1 MELVTL
7 SSNGL
12 TLKNVAIVG
21 GGLAGLVAGIE
32 LAKKGVPCT
41 LFEKKKF
48 PFHRVCGEYISN
60 EALPYLKS
68 RGLFPDVFQP
78 TKIEKLVL
86 TSVRGQSATLP
97 LDLGGFGISRYTFDY
112 FLCEKARNAGVVVK
126 DNQEVSALEFKNGSF
141 QITTTES
148 VYVSDVVI
156 GAFGKRSKLDVSLDR
171 DFIRKR
177 SPYVGIKY
185 HGRTDHP
192 ANTISL
198 HNFNGGYC
206 GVVNVD
212 KGDTN
217 VCYLVRREVLQR
229 YKNVRAMEE
238 GELFQNP
245 SLKRILEQSY
255 TSNNSP
261 LVINEISF
269 ETKTTVSE
277 HVLMCG
283 DAAGMI
289 TPLCGNGMA
298 MAIHSAKLLSELV
311 FDFCEGRMNRQMME
325 AQYDQIW
332 RKAFAQRL
340 KVGRAV
346 QTLFGSNV
354 MSSLSVGMMRYI
366 KPLAKVIVKNTHG
379 EVFH

>member
-1 MELVTL
+1 
-7 SSNGL
+7 
-12 TLKNVAIVG
+12 LKNVAIVG
-21 GGLAGLVAGIE
+21 GGLAGLVASIE

-68 RGLFPDVFQP
+68 RGLFPEQFEPSRIDN
-78 TKIEKLVL
+78 LVL
-86 TSVRGQSATLP
+86 TSVRGQSATMP
-97 LDLGGFGISRYTFDY
+97 LDLGGFGISRYTFDN
-112 FLCEKARNAGVVVK
+112 FLCERARHAGVVVSD
-126 DNQEVSALEFKNGSF
+126 DNEVNDIGFNNGKF
-141 QITTTES
+141 HIATTHGS
-148 VYVSDVVI
+148 SVSDVVI
-156 GAFGKRSKLDVSLDR
+156 GAFGKRSKLDVTLDR
-171 DFIRKR
+171 EFIRKR
-177 SPYVGIKY
+177 SPFVGIKY
-185 HGRTDHP
+185 HCRTDHP
-192 ANTISL
+192 ASTISL

-217 VCYLVRREVLQR
+217 VCYLVRREILQR
-229 YKNVRAMEE
+229 YKNIPAMEE
-238 GELFQNP
+238 AELYRNP
-245 SLKRILEQSY
+245 ALKKMFGQTDLRRKA
-255 TSNNSP
+255 P

-269 ETKTTVSE
+269 DTKTTVSN
-277 HVLMCG
+277 HILMCG

-289 TPLCGNGMA
+289 APLCGNGMA

-311 FDFCEGRMNRQMME
+311 SDFCDGRMNRQMLE

-332 RKAFAQRL
+332 RSAFAQRL
-340 KVGRAV
+340 RVGRAA
-346 QTLFGSNV
+346 QNLFGSNV
-354 MSSLSVGMMRYI
+354 MSALSVGMMRYL